1 MIRGRGM
8 RLRVH
13 RGTREIGGTCI
24 ELECEQARI
33 LLDLGL
39 PLTEAD
45 VSTATLP
52 EVEGLTNSSDDLLA
66 IILSHGHRDHWG
78 LIPKVRESIPLV
90 MGTATESVMAAA
102 AAFVPD
108 GVRLRASHHLVS
120 GKPLAIGPF
129 TVTPH
134 LMDHSGFDAYALEIE
149 AQGRRIFYSGDLRA
163 HGRKGALFEKLVRH
177 PPKAI
182 DVMLM
187 EGSTLGR
194 LANDR
199 TFPSETDLEQVFI
212 DRFRQT
218 AGIALVACSAQ
229 NIDRVVTV
237 YRAAKKSGRTL
248 LVDAYAAEVLFAT
261 GYASIPKPEQ
271 GWSNIAVYI
280 PQAQRVSLAKNGIAP
295 LVDKYRDFRIW
306 PRQLKESAGQMV
318 MLFRG
323 WMMRDLEKAD
333 ALAGARVIWSQWD
346 GYLADGAGA
355 LLRAD
360 CARRDIP
367 FEVIHTSGH
376 ASVPDL
382 RRLASAIAPDRL
394 IPVHTFGREQFPML
408 FDRVVLAGDGE
419 WINV

>member
-1 MIRGRGM
+1 M
-8 RLRVH
+8 RLRIH
-13 RGTREIGGTCI
+13 RGTREIGGTCV
-24 ELECEQARI
+24 ELEYERARI

-39 PLTEAD
+39 PLTEPD
-45 VSTATLP
+45 VANAALP
-52 EVEGLTNSSDDLLA
+52 AIDGLTSPSSDLLA
-66 IILSHGHRDHWG
+66 IVLSHGHRDHWG
-78 LIPKVRESIPLV
+78 LIPKVRDSIPLV
-90 MGTATESVMAAA
+90 MGKATESIMAAA

-108 GVRLRASHHLVS
+108 GVRLKASHHIVS

-129 TVTPH
+129 TITPH
-134 LMDHSGFDAYALEIE
+134 LVDHSGFDAYALEIE
-149 AQGRRIFYSGDLRA
+149 AGGKRIFYSGDLRA
-163 HGRKGALFEKLVRH
+163 HGRKGALFEGLVQN
-177 PPKAI
+177 PPKGI

-199 TFPSETDLEQVFI
+199 KFPSETDLEEVFV
-212 DRFRQT
+212 DRLEQT
-218 AGIALVACSAQ
+218 AGMALVACSAQ

-237 YRAAKKSGRTL
+237 YRAAKRSERTL
-248 LVDAYAAEVLFAT
+248 LLDAYTAEVLFAT

-271 GWSNIAVYI
+271 GWTNLAVYI
-280 PQAQRVSLAKNGIAP
+280 PQAQRVSLLKNGIAP
-295 LVDKYRDFRIW
+295 LVDKYREFRIW
-306 PRQLKESAGQMV
+306 PEQLKERAGQLV

-323 WMMRDLEKAD
+323 WMMRDLEKVD
-333 ALAGARVIWSQWD
+333 ALSSARVIWSQWD

-382 RRLASAIAPDRL
+382 QRLASAIAPDRL
-394 IPVHTFGREQFPML
+394 IPIHTFGREQFPKL
-408 FDRVVLAGDGE
+408 FDRVMLADDGE